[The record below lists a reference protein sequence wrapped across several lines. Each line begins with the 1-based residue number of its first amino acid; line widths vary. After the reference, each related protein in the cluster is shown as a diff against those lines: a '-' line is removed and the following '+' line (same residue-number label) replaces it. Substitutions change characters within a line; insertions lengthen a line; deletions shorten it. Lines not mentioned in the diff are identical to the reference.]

1 MPTADK
7 ELVAVLDACVLLPA
21 SVRDTLLRLA
31 ETPRLYIPKWSDGV
45 LTELRRNLE
54 LRWNLPPKK
63 IAHLT
68 SQLSRHFPEACIEPD
83 EKLILRMTNDP
94 KDRHVLAA
102 AVKGKAEVIVTFNLK
117 DFPPAALRKWKIR
130 AEHPDAFLCRLYS
143 ADPQAVV
150 SRLREQASAIGRTLP
165 ELLNTL
171 GVGVPHFAAL
181 IGNKQE

>member
-1 MPTADK
+1 MPAADK
-7 ELVAVLDACVLLPA
+7 EIVAVLDACVLLPA

-68 SQLSRHFPEACIEPD
+68 SQLSRHFPEACVEPD
-83 EKLILRMTNDP
+83 EKLILRMMNDP

-117 DFPPAALRKWKIR
+117 DFPLPRSENGKSGQNIR
-130 AEHPDAFLCRLYS
+130 TRSCADCIQQIRNRSFLDCASRRLPS
-143 ADPQAVV
+143 EEL
-150 SRLREQASAIGRTLP
+150 SRNSSTRLGWEFRTSQ
-165 ELLNTL
+165 
-171 GVGVPHFAAL
+171 H
-181 IGNKQE
+181 